1 MSSIVHHSA
10 HATYVVV
17 LLDGTG
23 SVFIRKPPPHES
35 NEMRQHQRASGNHHD
50 NQNFH
55 NHQPQLFTSLKD
67 CAAARQ
73 CLILRGVL
81 SGSMVAIQWHNP
93 VLRVIEVS
101 DSEGIPTA
109 YGVLEPIAYPFW

>member
-1 MSSIVHHSA
+1 MRDTTICR
-10 HATYVVV
+10 
-17 LLDGTG
+17 LLDGAG
-23 SVFIRKPPPHES
+23 SVFSRKPPPHES
-35 NEMRQHQRASGNHHD
+35 NEMRQHQRASSNHHD

-73 CLILRGVL
+73 CLILRRVL
-81 SGSMVAIQWHNP
+81 SGTMVAIQWHNHIW
-93 VLRVIEVS
+93 RVIDVS
-101 DSEGIPTA
+101 DPEGIPAA